1 MLFLGALYGVIIALL
16 HRRFGVE
23 VVIVLGEQYKNSGI
37 FQTFCKDE
45 ITELLPKTA
54 RIQLDRR
61 QTTLTI
67 WRISAAELIIPL
79 SPELAEKQ

>member
-1 MLFLGALYGVIIALL
+1 MIFLGALYGVIIALL
-16 HRRFGVE
+16 HRSLGVE

-54 RIQLDRR
+54 RLQLDRR
-61 QTTLTI
+61 RLLFGEYLQN
-67 WRISAAELIIPL
+67 
-79 SPELAEKQ
+79 

>member
-1 MLFLGALYGVIIALL
+1 MTSQKLKFKKLLDFKIHVNFRSIIWS
-16 HRRFGVE
+16 HHSII
-23 VVIVLGEQYKNSGI
+23 VVVLGEQYKNSGI

-61 QTTLTI
+61 RLLFGEYQ
-67 WRISAAELIIPL
+67 
-79 SPELAEKQ
+79 QN

>member
-1 MLFLGALYGVIIALL
+1 MIFLGALYGVIIALL
-16 HRRFGVE
+16 HRSLGVE

-54 RIQLDRR
+54 RIQPDRR
-61 QTTLTI
+61 RLLFGEYQ
-67 WRISAAELIIPL
+67 
-79 SPELAEKQ
+79 QN

>member
-16 HRRFGVE
+16 HRSLGVE

-61 QTTLTI
+61 RSL
-67 WRISAAELIIPL
+67 SGEYPL
-79 SPELAEKQ
+79 QN

>member
-16 HRRFGVE
+16 HRSLGVE

-45 ITELLPKTA
+45 VTELLPKTA
-54 RIQLDRR
+54 RLQLDRR
-61 QTTLTI
+61 RLLFGEYLQN
-67 WRISAAELIIPL
+67 
-79 SPELAEKQ
+79 

>member
-1 MLFLGALYGVIIALL
+1 MMTSQKLKFKKLLDFKIHVNFRSIIWS
-16 HRRFGVE
+16 HHSII
-23 VVIVLGEQYKNSGI
+23 VVVLGEQYKNSGI

-61 QTTLTI
+61 RSL
-67 WRISAAELIIPL
+67 SGEYPL
-79 SPELAEKQ
+79 QN